1 MIAGTGFNRF
11 TLRQTTT
18 PTATPVPACIV
29 LPELTEGPYFVDEQ
43 LSLQMEVLK
52 KGFNCESCFGYRT

>member
-1 MIAGTGFNRF
+1 MSRYRERHSA
-11 TLRQTTT
+11 
-18 PTATPVPACIV
+18 IV

-52 KGFNCESCFGYRT
+52 KRNSSLFTNPRALRQQRTA